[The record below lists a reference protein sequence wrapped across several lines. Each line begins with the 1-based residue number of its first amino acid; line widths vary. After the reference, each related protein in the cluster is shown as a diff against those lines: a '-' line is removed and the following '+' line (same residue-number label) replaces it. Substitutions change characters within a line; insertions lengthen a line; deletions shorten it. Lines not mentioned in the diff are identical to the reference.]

1 MRNRKNRIS
10 RAVTAM
16 LILVMTT
23 LIFMALH
30 TGREVVERLDEYAV
44 ARTEYADLRDLAGAG
59 VIPPLVGGE
68 VDAEIEDTPHPSIEP
83 SSTQLDW
90 DALRAINPDV
100 VGWIVVPDTPISYPI
115 VRGQDNAHYL
125 RHTFSGERNAS
136 GAIFMDYRNSA
147 DFSDNQIILHGHNMR
162 DGSMFAPLHGWTGDY
177 FIIHTPDGI
186 MVFEVFDRRMV
197 SATDEI
203 YQLHDMENGEQIVTL
218 STCVN
223 GRAEMRFVVRGIKG

>member
-1 MRNRKNRIS
+1 MQSRKNRIS
-10 RAVTAM
+10 SAVTVV
-16 LILVMTT
+16 LILAMAA
-23 LIFMALH
+23 LIFVAFR
-30 TGREVVERLDEYAV
+30 TGREVVERFDEYAV
-44 ARTEYADLRDLAGAG
+44 ARTEYAELRDLAGAG
-59 VIPPLVGGE
+59 EIPSLLGIEVEEDIVADESIPYVI
-68 VDAEIEDTPHPSIEP
+68 
-83 SSTQLDW
+83 DW
-90 DALRAINPDV
+90 DALRLVNPNV
-100 VGWIVVPDTPISYPI
+100 VGWIVVPDMSISYPI
-115 VRGQDNAHYL
+115 VQGQDNAHYL

-177 FIIHTPDGI
+177 FIIHTPEGT

-203 YQLHDMENGEQIVTL
+203 YQLRDTEDGELIVTL

-223 GRAEMRFVVRGIKG
+223 GRADLRFVVRAERMMR